1 MDANSGGIMRLPA
14 IEDHAEVGRW
24 HMHQHDFC
32 PISAAPLIIPDPTK
46 SRAREL
52 VQERAS
58 PALTARCRKNEDEFL
73 RHFEVSCK

>member
-14 IEDHAEVGRW
+14 IEDYAEVVRW
-24 HMHQHDFC
+24 QMLNIFC
-32 PISAAPLIIPDPTK
+32 PISAAPLIVPDPTT

-52 VQERAS
+52 VQESAS
-58 PALTARCRKNEDEFL
+58 PALTARWRKKGDEFW